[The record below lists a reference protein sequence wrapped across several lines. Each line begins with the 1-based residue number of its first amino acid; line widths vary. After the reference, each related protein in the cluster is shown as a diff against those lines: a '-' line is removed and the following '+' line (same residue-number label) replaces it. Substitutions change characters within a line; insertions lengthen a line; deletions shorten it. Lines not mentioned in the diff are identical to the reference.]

1 MSGTRTPRDKE
12 KEGKGRSEVRVHFMA
27 AIYGDRPIYEH
38 ICRLIKSFGY
48 KLVSEHIIKRKY
60 EDVLRETPKETEQI
74 HRNLMF
80 WIDSADIVIYEV
92 TIADVSIGY
101 EVGRAFSKFKP
112 VIILYD
118 ERTGQVPHA
127 LKAFDTPLLQ
137 IVPYSS
143 SDSLAGALEDAL
155 DRALEETPKRVYT
168 SLAPSLMRYLEWISG
183 TTQENVSTYIRYLVA
198 VDMVL
203 NKAYQTHLDEY
214 SGPAHTRNYQGTLE
228 RAFTSQDT
236 IQGYADR
243 HLPTSTDMLIELYRN
258 VAHAQWEKMKAT
270 QVVTTR
276 MHEWFEAAL
285 SEADEQ
291 YHQRTEATYVTILAE
306 YTGIIKNLE
315 DIAQHKNQ
323 SGE

>member
-1 MSGTRTPRDKE
+1 MS
-12 KEGKGRSEVRVHFMA
+12 
-27 AIYGDRPIYEH
+27 
-38 ICRLIKSFGY
+38 
-48 KLVSEHIIKRKY
+48 
-60 EDVLRETPKETEQI
+60 
-74 HRNLMF
+74 

-92 TIADVSIGY
+92 TVADVSIGY

-112 VIILYD
+112 VIILYN
-118 ERTGQVPHA
+118 EHTGQVPHA

-155 DRALEETPKRVYT
+155 NRALEETPRRVYT

-203 NKAYQTHLDEY
+203 NKAYQTHLDEH
-214 SGPAHTRNYQGTLE
+214 SAPAHTRNFQGTLK
-228 RAFTSQDT
+228 RAFTSQDL

-258 VAHAQWEKMKAT
+258 VAHAQWEKMKAM
-270 QVVTTR
+270 QAVTSR

-291 YHQRTEATYVTILAE
+291 YHQRTEATYATILAE
-306 YTGIIKNLE
+306 YTSIIKNLE
-315 DIAQHKNQ
+315 DITQHKNQ
-323 SGE
+323 SGN